1 MSQGEHEHC
10 RNGTGIG
17 LNGIIFIGIMAIL
30 SRFSPRIAG
39 MSWRAQVMLL
49 GLCLAIHYFIEYGTR
64 SSCSAQP
71 ENTMN
76 VMLRNV
82 ILFFIPSVVIYILIK
97 PYLKTTETYAYV
109 TLPQIVDVDDS
120 GMMTKTVDLVKG
132 KEIGESDKLQ
142 VRYVS
147 SGRTEPITRDNS
159 SYITITTT
167 NARSIE
173 RKAITSSPTDTWYI
187 IHVLYSHEHNKN
199 GQIYIVK
206 GDDERDKRLEMID
219 RELVTSN
226 GVKGVTTQ
234 LNADKRLVI
243 NQVHGNVVHDPIVHS
258 GVDGKQI
265 DKMFE
270 SMNNR
275 NPFNNSVNEK
285 ADFDKQT
292 AYRNASYETMT
303 AKGF

>member
-1 MSQGEHEHC
+1 MVS
-10 RNGTGIG
+10 
-17 LNGIIFIGIMAIL
+17 
-30 SRFSPRIAG
+30 
-39 MSWRAQVMLL
+39 
-49 GLCLAIHYFIEYGTR
+49 
-64 SSCSAQP
+64 
-71 ENTMN
+71 
-76 VMLRNV
+76 
-82 ILFFIPSVVIYILIK
+82 
-97 PYLKTTETYAYV
+97 TETYAYV
-109 TLPQIVDVDDS
+109 ILPQIIDVDDS